1 MPGLCNHLAK
11 AVAPQIVVTVRL
23 SRWTIESKVLEAT
36 IKEVFENRFG
46 NGLVVDSKGLQSQ
59 VGKGSAQIDRRQS
72 EPQDCIGQGAAIDPR
87 KQAVTSPLP
96 EPGRESLVE
105 PLGREV
111 DRPVQ
116 VLVVVSC
123 DTTQE
128 PTPVGPRRFDQ

>member
-1 MPGLCNHLAK
+1 M
-11 AVAPQIVVTVRL
+11 
-23 SRWTIESKVLEAT
+23 LEAT
-36 IKEVFENRFG
+36 IKEVLENRFG
-46 NGLVVDSKGLQSQ
+46 NGLVVDPKGRQSQ
-59 VGKGSAQIDRRQS
+59 VGKGSTQIDRRQS
-72 EPQDCIGQGAAIDPR
+72 EPQDRIGEGAAIDPR
-87 KQAVTSPLP
+87 KQAVTLPLP

-111 DRPVQ
+111 DRPMQ